1 MTQLLEHRLLSPDAP
16 EPHPLE
22 MTYTCFMSHAQADG
36 AGAVGT
42 LFFAFAKFGLTNW
55 LDMRQQDITLEGMKK
70 GVRDSRI
77 FLLFLTKRVLASWYC
92 QQEML
97 EAIRLNKKVQI
108 VLEEEPRFHPFGKL
122 PRYRCHLGCILLKMP
137 AISLPTGMEA
147 WRAQEGRDERQ
158 VACVHFSL

>member
-1 MTQLLEHRLLSPDAP
+1 MLRWCLKGNPDERPTVTQLLEHRLLSPDAP

-22 MTYTCFMSHAQADG
+22 MTYTCKRPRSSLASGLHSSKSASDMVWTGFMSHAQADG

-77 FLLFLTKRVLASWYC
+77 FLLFLTKVSRPLANVSGC
-92 QQEML
+92 PAFCE
-97 EAIRLNKKVQI
+97 
-108 VLEEEPRFHPFGKL
+108 HD
-122 PRYRCHLGCILLKMP
+122 HL
-137 AISLPTGMEA
+137 
-147 WRAQEGRDERQ
+147 
-158 VACVHFSL
+158 